1 MNNFY
6 KQTLR
11 LAAFAVISLITIPT
25 YAQLSDIG
33 VLLQAGKNDANL
45 LAGAYAA
52 PLAKGFGAALN
63 SGWSMGA
70 KTHKFLGFDVSVR
83 VGLAQ
88 VPTSDQTY
96 DISSMNLTAFR
107 VKSGTPSV
115 GPTFSG
121 KDLKASELPTLE
133 TLELNPFTGEPLTS
147 FKMPTGIGQ
156 PYTGAPM
163 VQVGVGLIFNTDVT
177 VRYVPAT
184 NFDDYGEVE
193 LMGASIK
200 HNLNQ
205 WLPGGDLL
213 PVDIA
218 LQAGFNN
225 LTASANLNLRP
236 ENLSNYSAAN
246 TVNEFSNNHWD
257 NQKIEVT
264 SNGYTVNAL
273 VGKDINLLILGIGVY
288 GGIGIESAETTIGTP
303 GNYPVLVPNDNFN
316 PLGTGDQLK
325 PTKILS
331 ESNPLDLTFDSAN
344 SMRFTVGAK
353 VRFFLVNIMAEYT
366 LANYPM
372 FNAGVAISFR

>member
-1 MNNFY
+1 MKNFY

-11 LAAFAVISLITIPT
+11 LAALAAISLATLPAQ
-25 YAQLSDIG
+25 AQLSDIG

-63 SGWSMGA
+63 SGWNMGA

-107 VKSGTPSV
+107 VRNGSPSV

-133 TLELNPFTGEPLTS
+133 TPELNPLTGEPLAS
-147 FKMPTGIGQ
+147 FTMPTGIGQ
-156 PYTGAPM
+156 PYSGAPM
-163 VQVGVGLIFNTDVT
+163 VQVGVGLIFNTDVA

-184 NFDDYGEVE
+184 DFQDFGSIE
-193 LMGASIK
+193 LMGASVK
-200 HNLNQ
+200 HGLNQ
-205 WLPGGDLL
+205 WIPGGDLL

-218 LQAGFNN
+218 VQAGFTN
-225 LTASANLNLRP
+225 LNTSANLSLKP
-236 ENLSNYSAAN
+236 EDLKNYSTTN
-246 TVNEFSNNHWD
+246 TVNEFSASHWD
-257 NQKIEVT
+257 NQKIEFT
-264 SNGYTVNAL
+264 SSGYTINAL

-303 GNYPVLVPNDNFN
+303 GNYPVLVPNENFN
-316 PLGTGDQLK
+316 PIGTGDQLK
-325 PTKILS
+325 PTKIRS
-331 ESNPLDLTFDSAN
+331 ESNPLDLKFDSAN
-344 SMRFTVGAK
+344 SMRYTVGAK
-353 VRFFLVNIMAEYT
+353 VRFLLVNLMAEYT
-366 LANYPM
+366 YANYPIL
-372 FNAGVAISFR
+372 NAGVAISFR